1 MGGATEVQPG
11 REEQIKRVK
20 NHGGRPMGGSGGQDG
35 DSELETERGMEI
47 RTHNREGRARRRD
60 KV

>member
-1 MGGATEVQPG
+1 MQPG